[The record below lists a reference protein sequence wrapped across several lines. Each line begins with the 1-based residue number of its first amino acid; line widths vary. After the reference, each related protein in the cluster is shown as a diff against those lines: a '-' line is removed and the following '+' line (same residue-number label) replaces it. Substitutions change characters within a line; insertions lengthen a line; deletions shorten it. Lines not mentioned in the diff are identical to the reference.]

1 MFSVSIG
8 HRLGQDNAG
17 AGHHDGN
24 TADPR
29 GALSWPWRS
38 PPRVGFLLPAAGA
51 AESEMG
57 VDISSELSAYP
68 GPPFTIFC
76 HVYIAYREVVS
87 ISPAHIIAPI
97 LDTSR
102 EYATRTPGPAH

>member
-29 GALSWPWRS
+29 GALSWPWRIA
-38 PPRVGFLLPAAGA
+38 PRVGFLLVCTEP
-51 AESEMG
+51 AESEMS
-57 VDISSELSAYP
+57 VEISSELSAYP
-68 GPPFTIFC
+68 WSPFTIFC
-76 HVYIAYREVVS
+76 LGYEACREVVS

-97 LDTSR
+97 LDTNR
-102 EYATRTPGPAH
+102 KYATRTHRLAH

>member
-1 MFSVSIG
+1 MFCVSIG

-17 AGHHDGN
+17 EGHHDGN

-29 GALSWPWRS
+29 GALSWPWRMPS
-38 PPRVGFLLPAAGA
+38 RVGFLLPAAGS

-68 GPPFTIFC
+68 DPPFTIFC
-76 HVYIAYREVVS
+76 LGYEACREVVS

-97 LDTSR
+97 LDTSQK
-102 EYATRTPGPAH
+102 YATRTPGLAH